1 MNIGLNIFLYITKLF
16 IMGKQNTK
24 DFLTK
29 AQTKQLEKLGYNV
42 KPKMFRNIFYKDEL
56 PFAVWESLCEI
67 SGVSTD
73 ASELTLLSVAYAV

>member
-1 MNIGLNIFLYITKLF
+1 MNIGLIFFLYTIKLF
-16 IMGKQNTK
+16 IMGKQDTK

-29 AQTKQLEKLGYNV
+29 AQTKQLEKLGYDV
-42 KPKMFRNIFYKDEL
+42 KPKMFRNVFYRDEL

-73 ASELTLLSVAYAV
+73 VSELTLLSVAYAV